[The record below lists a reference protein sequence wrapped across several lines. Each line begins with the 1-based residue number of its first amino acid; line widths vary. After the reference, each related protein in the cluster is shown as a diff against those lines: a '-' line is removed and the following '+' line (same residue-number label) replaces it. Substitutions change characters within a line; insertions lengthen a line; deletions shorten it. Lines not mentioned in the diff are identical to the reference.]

1 MKVLIIA
8 SYSKSVFNFRGE
20 LIKEIMNRGHKVF
33 VATPLNDSD
42 EIIIKKFNKM
52 GIRFS
57 HIRINK
63 SEVNI
68 LSDIKTLL
76 DIFKVINLFKPDL
89 ICSYTIKP
97 NIFTGLILNVINYF
111 KSEKKILFYPIVTG
125 LGSVFLKQEAS
136 IKNKLFKGFIKKLFK
151 VAFLNS
157 KKIIFQ
163 NPDDIEFFKKEKI
176 ILDFSKAKRVWG
188 SGVNLKSFKA
198 KPIKKDEIFLM
209 LSRLLNDK
217 GIREYFEAARI
228 IKFKYP
234 KAKFLLAGRFDN
246 NPSGIK
252 KEEFKKL
259 MEFGCVKY
267 LGELNCVKE
276 VLSECT
282 YYVLPSYREGTPR
295 SSLEA
300 LAVGRPI
307 LTTDVP
313 GCRETVIDGFN
324 GYLVKSKDAFALS
337 HGMEKLLNSSYK
349 EIKRMSKNS
358 LLLAKEKYD
367 VKKINKDLI
376 EYFEL

>member
-8 SYSKSVFNFRGE
+8 SYSKSIFNFRGE
-20 LIKEIMNRGHKVF
+20 LLKEIMNRGHKVF

-57 HIRINK
+57 QIRINK

-68 LSDIKTLL
+68 LSDIKTLI
-76 DIFKVINLFKPDL
+76 DIYKVINFFKPDL
-89 ICSYTIKP
+89 ICTYTIKP
-97 NIFTGLILNVINYF
+97 NIFTGLILNIKNIF
-111 KSEKKILFYPIVTG
+111 NRKKILFYPMVTG
-125 LGSVFLKQEAS
+125 LGSVFLNQENS
-136 IKNKLFKGFIKKLFK
+136 IKNKLLKGFVKKLFK
-151 VAFLNS
+151 VAFLSS

-176 ILDFSKAKRVWG
+176 VLDFSKAKRVWG

-198 KPIKKDEIFLM
+198 KPINKDEIFLM
-209 LSRLLNDK
+209 LSRLLKDK

-228 IKFKYP
+228 VKFKYP
-234 KAKFLLAGRFDN
+234 KAKFLLAGSFDN

-259 MEFGCVKY
+259 MEFGSVKY
-267 LGELNCVKE
+267 LGELKCVKE
-276 VLSECT
+276 VLSKCT

-307 LTTDVP
+307 LSTDVP

-324 GYLVKSKDAFALS
+324 GYLVKSQDAFSLS
-337 HGMEKLLNSSYK
+337 NGMEKLLKASYN
-349 EIKRMSKNS
+349 EIKTMSKNS

-376 EYFEL
+376 KYLEL